1 MGQNYVQSIQNKTL
15 INYVINAKKN
25 FFTFYF
31 PFPWDLTKYLCFLA
45 AQ

>member
-25 FFTFYF
+25 FFTFRKVF
-31 PFPWDLTKYLCFLA
+31 HLKM
-45 AQ
+45 